1 MMRFQDTIRPLLLA
15 PLGSVVSLM
24 VFSVLF
30 GKWMEMLMGFWIYVA
45 LIYVFSLAAG
55 LMFVVPVLA
64 LVPSL
69 RQPSLWVALPW
80 GVIVAWAAA
89 WLNGPI
95 NTALQ
100 NLLRWE
106 VLIPYGAAGAASGL
120 VYTIA
125 AQRTYHTASETESL

>member
-1 MMRFQDTIRPLLLA
+1 MFF
-15 PLGSVVSLM
+15 G
-24 VFSVLF
+24 VLF
-30 GKWMEMLMGFWIYVA
+30 GNWMDMLMGFWIYVA

-80 GVIVAWAAA
+80 GVIVAWAAV

-106 VLIPYGAAGAASGL
+106 VLITYGADGAASGL

-125 AQRTYHTASETESL
+125 AQRTSLPHLRN